1 MQNHQDPPI
10 KSPVTRIEGQ
20 YLGNPSEVS
29 EVSIAVRRDPDQA
42 ASDPTPL
49 QQRLNCRLHGFK
61 LSRIEPQL
69 CCKDASSR
77 AIQRENSLVE
87 RSERNGSV
95 DLDRRSILVF
105 DRGFVRGNAVPDRGI
120 RIAPCVRVARCVLSE
135 IRARCEDLILIVLLV
150 EQAVDRTLLPRESA
164 LEALVEFASV
174 RSG

>member
-1 MQNHQDPPI
+1 MKRQAFPHISNDEQDVYDGVWPNDVSYEFFYAYRRGIQPSTRSNLTPSRMLNHQDRPI

-42 ASDPTPL
+42 ASDPTAFL
-49 QQRLNCRLHGFK
+49 LHGFK

-87 RSERNGSV
+87 RSERS
-95 DLDRRSILVF
+95 
-105 DRGFVRGNAVPDRGI
+105 
-120 RIAPCVRVARCVLSE
+120 
-135 IRARCEDLILIVLLV
+135 
-150 EQAVDRTLLPRESA
+150 
-164 LEALVEFASV
+164 
-174 RSG
+174 